1 LKQTLFFFDIS
12 NSTVDPID
20 EPIPAKTTHRGWTDG
35 VDDARPPGNVSLT
48 IEKDFIMNSKFI
60 ASALIA
66 AAGFTSAG
74 AFAAGADGSVDVQ
87 PTLTSSVTRAEVRA
101 QAVNAR
107 PAAVTASNLVDGGS
121 LIVAAPTAG
130 DRSRADVR
138 AEAVQA
144 GQRIGSAPGRA

>member
-1 LKQTLFFFDIS
+1 
-12 NSTVDPID
+12 
-20 EPIPAKTTHRGWTDG
+20 
-35 VDDARPPGNVSLT
+35 
-48 IEKDFIMNSKFI
+48 MNSKFL

-74 AFAAGADGSVDVQ
+74 AFAAGADGSVEVQ

-101 QAVNAR
+101 QTVNAQ
-107 PAAVTASNLVDGGS
+107 PAAVTASNQVDGGTVM
-121 LIVAAPTAG
+121 VATPAAG

-144 GQRIGSAPGRA
+144 GQRFGSAPGRA

>member
-1 LKQTLFFFDIS
+1 LKRI
-12 NSTVDPID
+12 
-20 EPIPAKTTHRGWTDG
+20 
-35 VDDARPPGNVSLT
+35 
-48 IEKDFIMNSKFI
+48 FIMNSKFI

-101 QAVNAR
+101 QALNAQ
-107 PAAVTASNLVDGGS
+107 PAAVTASNLVDGGTV
-121 LIVAAPTAG
+121 IVATPAAG

-138 AEAVQA
+138 AESVQA
-144 GQRIGSAPGRA
+144 GQRFGSAPGRA

>member
-1 LKQTLFFFDIS
+1 
-12 NSTVDPID
+12 
-20 EPIPAKTTHRGWTDG
+20 
-35 VDDARPPGNVSLT
+35 
-48 IEKDFIMNSKFI
+48 MNSKFI

-101 QAVNAR
+101 QAVNAK

-121 LIVAAPTAG
+121 VIVATPTAG

-144 GQRIGSAPGRA
+144 GKRIGSAPGRA

>member
-1 LKQTLFFFDIS
+1 
-12 NSTVDPID
+12 
-20 EPIPAKTTHRGWTDG
+20 
-35 VDDARPPGNVSLT
+35 
-48 IEKDFIMNSKFI
+48 MNSKFI

-66 AAGFTSAG
+66 AAGFSSAG

-101 QAVNAR
+101 QAVNAQ
-107 PAAVTASNLVDGGS
+107 PAAVTASNQVDGGTV
-121 LIVAAPTAG
+121 IVATPAAG

-144 GQRIGSAPGRA
+144 GARFGSAPGRA

>member
-1 LKQTLFFFDIS
+1 
-12 NSTVDPID
+12 
-20 EPIPAKTTHRGWTDG
+20 
-35 VDDARPPGNVSLT
+35 
-48 IEKDFIMNSKFI
+48 MNSKLI
-60 ASALIA
+60 ATALIA

-101 QAVNAR
+101 QAVNAQ
-107 PAAVTASNLVDGGS
+107 PAAVTASNQVDGGTV
-121 LIVAAPTAG
+121 IVAIPAAG

-144 GQRIGSAPGRA
+144 GARFGSAPGRA

>member
-1 LKQTLFFFDIS
+1 
-12 NSTVDPID
+12 
-20 EPIPAKTTHRGWTDG
+20 
-35 VDDARPPGNVSLT
+35 
-48 IEKDFIMNSKFI
+48 MNSKLI
-60 ASALIA
+60 ATALIA

-101 QAVNAR
+101 QAVNAQ
-107 PAAVTASNLVDGGS
+107 PAAVTASNQVDGGTV
-121 LIVAAPTAG
+121 IVATPAAG

-144 GQRIGSAPGRA
+144 GERFGSAPGRA